1 MYKMFGVFMSS
12 ALILIFA
19 VTLFPAHILEAQ
31 TSSEYEAKLRQEEAQ
46 LQAEIESLNKDVGR
60 IEGQKSSI
68 EQAIALI
75 DAQIR
80 ALQAKIRLSS
90 LTINNLSKDIG
101 SKTNTVSEL
110 EDKLVRSQSSLAN
123 LMRRTDQNDAISLP
137 EILLKDGS
145 LSDFFVEVDSFQTLK
160 GSLNIMMDQVRNY
173 KAQTQEE
180 KENLE
185 GRKTKEANARAS
197 LQANQDLVDVKKKE
211 QARLL
216 SIKKGELNTYQ
227 QYVSEKQARISQIR
241 SALFDLEG
249 TDGIPFGDAY
259 DYAVEAGK
267 ATGVRPAFILAIL
280 TQESD
285 LGKNLGSCLVTDL
298 STGDGQGKNTGNP
311 FQRVMYAPRDTTPF
325 ETLPQGLEKIGVPHL
340 YRVHLLQHIILT
352 VDLVVEW
359 GHRNLSHQHG
369 NFSKNVSVRQW
380 VFLLI
385 RQIHGIH
392 IMRLQ
397 LLRFICQILGQE
409 HRLILL
415 KKMQHVVIIP
425 DPHVIQIENHP
436 IHFTENR
443 WLKKQTLYR
452 QP

>member
-1 MYKMFGVFMSS
+1 MSS

-325 ETLPQGLEKIGVPHL
+325 GDIATRLGKDWRSTPVSCPPSATYYPYRGFGGGMGPSQFIPSTWELFKKRIGKAVGVSADQADPWNPYHAITATAIYLSDLGAGTQTYTAEKNAACRYYSGSSCNPNRKPSNSF
-340 YRVHLLQHIILT
+340 YGEQ
-352 VDLVVEW
+352 VVKKADTIQTTMI
-359 GHRNLSHQHG
+359 NP
-369 NFSKNVSVRQW
+369 
-380 VFLLI
+380 
-385 RQIHGIH
+385 
-392 IMRLQ
+392 
-397 LLRFICQILGQE
+397 ILGQ
-409 HRLILL
+409 
-415 KKMQHVVIIP
+415 
-425 DPHVIQIENHP
+425 
-436 IHFTENR
+436 
-443 WLKKQTLYR
+443 
-452 QP
+452 